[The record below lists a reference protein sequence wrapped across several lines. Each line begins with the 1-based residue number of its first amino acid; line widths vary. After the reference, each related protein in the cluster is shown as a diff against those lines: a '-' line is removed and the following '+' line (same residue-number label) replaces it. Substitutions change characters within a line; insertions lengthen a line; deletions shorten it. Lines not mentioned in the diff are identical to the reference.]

1 MKIAKEFRWEMG
13 HRLQCHKGKCY
24 NLHGHSYKLLVEFIG
39 DVEVN
44 GMVMDYF
51 DVKEVVGPIVDELD
65 HSVVISKHDVELL
78 EAIKQLNSAHVILD
92 YESTA
97 ENLCSYFLDKIA
109 KADLPENITGI
120 MVRVFETENTYAEDS
135 ITIVKS

>member
-13 HRLQCHKGKCY
+13 HRLQCHKGKCF

-39 DVEVN
+39 NVEDN

-51 DVKEVVGPIVDELD
+51 DVKEVVAPIVDKLD
-65 HSVVISKHDVELL
+65 HSVVISKDDVELL
-78 EAIKQLNSAHVILD
+78 EAIQKLNSDHVIID

-97 ENLCSYFLDKIA
+97 ENLCGYFLDKIS
-109 KADLPENITGI
+109 KSDLPKNINSI

-135 ITIVKS
+135 LTIIKK

>member
-51 DVKEVVGPIVDELD
+51 DVKEVVGPIVGELD

-97 ENLCSYFLDKIA
+97 ENLCGYFLDKIA
-109 KADLPENITGI
+109 KTDLPENITGI